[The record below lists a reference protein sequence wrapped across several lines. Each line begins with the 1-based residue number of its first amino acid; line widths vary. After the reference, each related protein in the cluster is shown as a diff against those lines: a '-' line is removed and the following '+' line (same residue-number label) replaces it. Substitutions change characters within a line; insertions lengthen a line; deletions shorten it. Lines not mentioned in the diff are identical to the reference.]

1 MAPLPITFL
10 SDYGLEDEFAG
21 VCHAVIAR
29 IVPGARVIDIT
40 HGIRRHDIRQ
50 GAAVHARAIAYAA
63 PGVHLAVIDP
73 GVGTSRRS
81 IALRTVDQDRLLVGP
96 DNGLLLPAARAF
108 GGIAEAVD
116 ISYSDFRLEP
126 VSSSFHGR
134 DIFAPVSATLA
145 QGASLAEVGEP
156 LEPAELEDLGMPAAR
171 VGARSI
177 DAHVASVDRFGNL
190 TLNVAGSE
198 LPNTGLRLGYPLCI
212 DTGERSVEVHFAR
225 TFAEVEDG
233 RLLVYIDSWGSL
245 ALAVNRGDARR
256 TLGLDVGDRVGLRPL
271 PSPAIVHPQ

>member
-29 IVPGARVIDIT
+29 IVPDARIIDLT
-40 HGIRRHDIRQ
+40 HEIRRHDIRQ
-50 GAAVHARAIAYAA
+50 GAAVHARAITYAA

-81 IALRTVDQDRLLVGP
+81 IALRTAEQDRLLVGP
-96 DNGLLLPAARAF
+96 DNGLLLPAARNF

-116 ISYSDFRLEP
+116 ISYSDFRLDP

-134 DIFAPVSATLA
+134 DIFAPVTATLA
-145 QGASLAEVGEP
+145 QGASLREVGEP
-156 LEPAELEDLGMPAAR
+156 LDAAELEDLDVPAPR
-171 VGARSI
+171 VGSRNI
-177 DAHVASVDRFGNL
+177 EAHVASVDRFGNL

-198 LPNTGLRLGYPLCI
+198 LAGTGLRLGYPLCV
-212 DTGERSVEVHFAR
+212 DAGERSVEVHFAR

-233 RLLVYIDSWGSL
+233 RLLVYVDSWGSL
-245 ALAVNRGDARR
+245 AIAVNRGDARR
-256 TLGLDVGDRVGLRPL
+256 TLNLDVGDRVGLTPL
-271 PSPAIVHPQ
+271 PSPAIIHPR